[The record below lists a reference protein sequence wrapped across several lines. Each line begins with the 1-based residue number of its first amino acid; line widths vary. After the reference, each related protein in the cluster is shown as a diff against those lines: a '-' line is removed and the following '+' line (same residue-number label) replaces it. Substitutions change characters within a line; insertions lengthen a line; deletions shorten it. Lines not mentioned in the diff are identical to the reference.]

1 MSKLSLSKEK
11 IKVVLLEGVHPL
23 AEETFRKDGYNNIHY
38 LKGTPETKA
47 LKELLSDAHILGIR
61 SRTHVTQD
69 VLDACDKLMAI
80 GTFCI
85 GTNQINLEYARNKG
99 IPVFNAPFSNTRS
112 VAELVLAE
120 IIFLMR
126 GIPQK
131 NAAAHKGEWQKSAES
146 SFEIRGKKLGIV
158 GFGHIGSQLG
168 VIAESLGMKVYFYD
182 IENKLPMGNA
192 KNTDSLNDLLAK
204 VDVLSLHVPS
214 TAATNN
220 MIGKAQ
226 LDKMQ
231 DGSYLINA
239 ARGDVVIIEDLI
251 DALDSGK
258 IKGAALDVFPEEP
271 SSNNDPFISKLKDY
285 DQVIITPHIGGSTL
299 EAQVN
304 IANEVANKL
313 MKYSNN
319 GTTSSAVNFP
329 HVSLPEVG
337 KNHSRV
343 MHIHQNQPGMLEK
356 VNHVFTKHDMN
367 ITALHLQTEG
377 EIGYVI
383 MDVDSSDVDDL
394 KTELKSIDGTLR
406 VRVLHGK
413 N

>member
-23 AEETFRKDGYNNIHY
+23 AEESFRKDGYNNIHY
-38 LKGTPETKA
+38 LKGSPEKED
-47 LKELLSDAHILGIR
+47 LKELLADAHILGIR
-61 SRTHVTQD
+61 SRTFINEEI
-69 VLDACDKLMAI
+69 LNACHKLMAI

-85 GTNQINLEYARNKG
+85 GTNQVNLEMARNHG

-131 NAAAHKGEWQKSAES
+131 NAAAHRGQWLKTADN

-192 KNTDSLNDLLAK
+192 QHIETLNELLAK

-214 TAATNN
+214 TPETKN
-220 MIGKAQ
+220 MIAKPQ
-226 LDKMQ
+226 MERMKP
-231 DGSYLINA
+231 GSLLINA
-239 ARGDVVIIEDLI
+239 ARGDVVNIEDLVKQ
-251 DALDSGK
+251 LDNQH

-271 SSNNDPFISKLKDY
+271 SSNQDPFVSELIKY

-304 IANEVANKL
+304 IAKEVSQKL
-313 MKYSNN
+313 IKYSNN

-329 HVSLPEVG
+329 QVSLPEIS
-337 KNHSRV
+337 KNQSRV
-343 MHIHQNQPGMLEK
+343 MHIHQNKPGMLEK
-356 VNHVFTKHDMN
+356 VNHVFSSLGMN
-367 ITALHLQTEG
+367 IAALHLQTAG

-383 MDVDSSDVDDL
+383 LDVNNKDVDN
-394 KTELKSIDGTLR
+394 LKSQLKEIDGTLR
-406 VRVLHGK
+406 VRILHGS
-413 N
+413 

>member
-23 AEETFRKDGYNNIHY
+23 AQEAFRKNGYNNIVY
-38 LKGTPETKA
+38 LKGTPEPHE
-47 LKELLSDAHILGIR
+47 LKELLLDVHILGIR
-61 SRTHVTQD
+61 SRTFVTQEI
-69 VLDACDKLMAI
+69 LESCNKLMAI

-85 GTNQINLEYARNKG
+85 GTNQIDLEKARNHG

-131 NAAAHKGEWQKSAES
+131 NAAAHRGQWIKSAEG

-158 GFGHIGSQLG
+158 GFGHIGSQLS

-192 KNTDSLNDLLAK
+192 QHTETLNELLAK

-214 TAATNN
+214 TPETKN

-226 LDKMQ
+226 MQ
-231 DGSYLINA
+231 IMKPGSLLINA
-239 ARGDVVIIEDLI
+239 SRGDVVNIEDLI
-251 DALDSGK
+251 EQLDNEH
-258 IKGAALDVFPEEP
+258 IKGAALDVFPTEP
-271 SSNNDPFISKLKDY
+271 SSNQDPFVSELIKY

-304 IANEVANKL
+304 IAKEVSQKL
-313 MKYSNN
+313 IKYSNN
-319 GTTSSAVNFP
+319 GSTSTAVNFP
-329 HVSLPEVG
+329 QVSLPEIG
-337 KNHSRV
+337 NNQSRV
-343 MHIHQNQPGMLEK
+343 MHIHQNKPGMLEK
-356 VNHVFTKHDMN
+356 INHVFSKHGMN

-383 MDVDSSDVDDL
+383 MDVDCTEVDDL

-406 VRVLHGK
+406 VRVLHGG
-413 N
+413 

>member
-23 AEETFRKDGYNNIHY
+23 AEESFRKDGYENIHY
-38 LKGTPETKA
+38 LNNSPEPEA

-61 SRTHVTQD
+61 SRTFINEEI
-69 VLDACDKLMAI
+69 LSACNKLMAI

-85 GTNQINLEYARNKG
+85 GTNQIDLELARNHG

-131 NAAAHKGEWQKSAES
+131 NAAAHRGEWIKSANS

-158 GFGHIGSQLG
+158 GFGHIGTQLG

-192 KNTDSLNDLLAK
+192 RNVASLNELLEK

-214 TAATNN
+214 TSETKN
-220 MIGKAQ
+220 MIAQ
-226 LDKMQ
+226 AQFDLMKK
-231 DGSYLINA
+231 GSLLINA
-239 ARGDVVIIEDLI
+239 SRGDVVDIKDLI
-251 DALDSGK
+251 SALDSGQ
-258 IKGAALDVFPEEP
+258 IAGAAIDVFPEEP
-271 SSNNDPFISKLKDY
+271 SSNNDPFISELLKY
-285 DQVIITPHIGGSTL
+285 DQVILTPHIGGSTQ

-304 IANEVANKL
+304 IANEVTHKL
-313 MKYSNN
+313 IKYSNN
-319 GTTSSAVNFP
+319 GSTSSSVNFP
-329 HVSLPEVG
+329 QVSIPQLQAG
-337 KNHSRV
+337 QSRI
-343 MHIHQNQPGMLEK
+343 MHIHQNKPGVLEQ
-356 VNHVFTKHDMN
+356 VNHIFSSLGMN
-367 ITALHLQTEG
+367 IAALHLQTAG

-383 MDVDSSDVDDL
+383 MDVNGEDVDDL
-394 KTELKSIDGTLR
+394 KSQLKQIDGTVR
-406 VRVLHGK
+406 VRILHGS
-413 N
+413 

>member
-23 AEETFRKDGYNNIHY
+23 AEEAFRKDGYNNIHY
-38 LKGTPETKA
+38 LKGTPEPEA

-61 SRTHVTQD
+61 SRTNVTED
-69 VLDACDKLMAI
+69 VLKTCHKLMAI

-85 GTNQINLEYARNKG
+85 GTNQVNLEKARNHG

-131 NAAAHKGEWQKSAES
+131 NAAAHRGQWIKSADG

-158 GFGHIGSQLG
+158 GFGHIGSQLS

-192 KNTDSLNDLLAK
+192 KHMETLNELLAK

-214 TAATNN
+214 TPQTKN

-226 LDKMQ
+226 LQQMKP
-231 DGSYLINA
+231 GSLLINA
-239 ARGDVVIIEDLI
+239 ARGDVVNIEDLI
-251 DALDSGK
+251 EQLDNEH
-258 IKGAALDVFPEEP
+258 IKGAALDVFPSEP
-271 SSNNDPFISKLKDY
+271 SSNKDPFVSELIKF

-304 IANEVANKL
+304 IAKEVSQKL
-313 MKYSNN
+313 IKYSNN
-319 GTTSSAVNFP
+319 GSTSSAVNFP
-329 HVSLPEVG
+329 QVSLPEIG
-337 KNHSRV
+337 NNQSRV
-343 MHIHQNQPGMLEK
+343 MHIHQNKPGMLEK
-356 VNHVFTKHDMN
+356 VNHVFSKHGMN

-383 MDVDSSDVDDL
+383 MDVDCTEVDEL

-406 VRVLHGK
+406 VRVLHGG
-413 N
+413 

>member
-23 AEETFRKDGYNNIHY
+23 AEELFRKDGYNNVHY
-38 LKGTPETKA
+38 LKDSPEPEA

-61 SRTHVTQD
+61 SRTFLTD
-69 VLDACDKLMAI
+69 EILSACDKLMAI

-85 GTNQINLEYARNKG
+85 GTNQINLEVAKKQG

-131 NAAAHKGEWQKSAES
+131 NAAAHRGEWQKTASNS
-146 SFEIRGKKLGIV
+146 YEIRNKKLGIV

-168 VIAESLGMKVYFYD
+168 VLAESMGMQVYFYD

-192 KNTDSLNDLLAK
+192 KDLESLEQLLSE

-214 TAATNN
+214 TPETHN
-220 MIGKAQ
+220 MIGKKQ
-226 LDKMQ
+226 LQKMKPN
-231 DGSYLINA
+231 SYLINA
-239 ARGDVVIIEDLI
+239 ARGDVVVIEDLI
-251 DALDSGK
+251 DALESGH
-258 IKGAALDVFPEEP
+258 IQGAALDVFPEEP
-271 SSNNDPFISKLKDY
+271 GSNQEPFTSELKKF
-285 DQVIITPHIGGSTL
+285 DQVIITPHIGGSTQ

-313 MKYSNN
+313 IKYSNN
-319 GTTSSAVNFP
+319 GSTSSAVNFP
-329 HVSLPEVG
+329 QVSLPELVEG
-337 KNHSRV
+337 RSRI
-343 MHIHQNQPGMLEK
+343 MHIHENKPGVLEK
-356 VNHVFTKHDMN
+356 VNHVFSALGMN
-367 ITALHLQTEG
+367 ISALHLQTEG

-383 MDVDSSDVDDL
+383 LDVNGTDVDDL
-394 KTELKSIDGTLR
+394 KNNLEQIDGTVR
-406 VRVLHGK
+406 VRILHGS
-413 N
+413 

>member
-38 LKGTPETKA
+38 LKGTPEPQA

-61 SRTHVTQD
+61 SRTHVTEE
-69 VLDACDKLMAI
+69 VINACPKLMAI

-85 GTNQINLEYARNKG
+85 GTNQVNLEKARNRG

-131 NAAAHKGEWQKSAES
+131 NAAAHRGEWQKSADS
-146 SFEIRGKKLGIV
+146 SYEIRGKNLGIV

-168 VIAESLGMKVYFYD
+168 VLAESLGMNVLFYD

-192 KNTDSLNDLLAK
+192 KTITSLDELIAQ
-204 VDVLSLHVPS
+204 VDVLTLHVPS
-214 TAATNN
+214 TEQTKN

-226 LDKMQ
+226 LELLKP
-231 DGSYLINA
+231 GSLLINA
-239 ARGDVVIIEDLI
+239 SRGDVVVIEDLI
-251 DALDSGK
+251 DLLDSGH
-258 IKGAALDVFPEEP
+258 IRGAAIDVFPDEP
-271 SSNNDPFISKLKDY
+271 SSNKETFQNTLKNY
-285 DQVIITPHIGGSTL
+285 DQVIITPHIGGSTQ

-304 IANEVANKL
+304 IAAEVSQKL

-319 GTTSSAVNFP
+319 GSTSSAVNFP
-329 HVSLPEVG
+329 QVSLPG
-337 KNHSRV
+337 LQQGQGRV
-343 MHIHQNQPGMLEK
+343 MHIHENKPGILEK
-356 VNHVFTKHDMN
+356 VNHIFSSQN
-367 ITALHLQTEG
+367 INIAALHLQTAG

-383 MDVDSSDVDDL
+383 LDVNKTDIDDVKDKL
-394 KTELKSIDGTLR
+394 RAIDGTLR
-406 VRVLHGK
+406 VRVLHGD
-413 N
+413 

>member
-23 AEETFRKDGYNNIHY
+23 AEQAFKKDGYNNIHCQ
-38 LKGTPETKA
+38 KGTPEPEE
-47 LKELLSDAHILGIR
+47 LKKLLADAHILGIR
-61 SRTHVTQD
+61 SRTFVNQD
-69 VLDACDKLMAI
+69 ILDACDQLMVI

-131 NAAAHKGEWQKSAES
+131 NAAAHRGEWQKSAEH

-192 KNTDSLNDLLAK
+192 KNTESLNDLLAK

-214 TAATNN
+214 TSATKN
-220 MIGKAQ
+220 MIGKEQFAN
-226 LDKMQ
+226 MR
-231 DGSYLINA
+231 DGSYVINA
-239 ARGDVVIIEDLI
+239 ARGDVVVIEDLI
-251 DALDSGK
+251 EALDSGK
-258 IKGAALDVFPEEP
+258 IKGAALDVFPQEP
-271 SSNNDPFISKLKDY
+271 SSNKDPFISRLKEY

-313 MKYSNN
+313 IKYSNN
-319 GTTSSAVNFP
+319 GSTSSAVNFP
-329 HVSLPEVG
+329 QVSLPEISR
-337 KNHSRV
+337 KQSRV
-343 MHIHQNQPGMLEK
+343 MHIHQNKPGMLEK
-356 VNHVFTKHDMN
+356 INHVFSSQNMN
-367 ITALHLQTEG
+367 IAALHLQTSG

-383 MDVDSSDVDDL
+383 LDVNSTEVEGVKSQL
-394 KTELKSIDGTLR
+394 KAIEGTLR
-406 VRVLHGK
+406 VRVLHGS
-413 N
+413 

>member
-23 AEETFRKDGYNNIHY
+23 AEQTFKKDGYNTIHY
-38 LKGTPETKA
+38 LKGTPDKSE

-61 SRTHVTQD
+61 SRTQVTQEI
-69 VLDACDKLMAI
+69 LDACNKLMAI

-85 GTNQINLEYARNKG
+85 GTNQIDLEYARNQG

-131 NAAAHKGEWQKSAES
+131 NAAAHRGQWQKTASH

-192 KNTDSLNDLLAK
+192 KNTASLNELLAK

-214 TAATNN
+214 TPSTKN

-226 LDKMQ
+226 LDKMR

-251 DALDSGK
+251 QALDSGK
-258 IKGAALDVFPEEP
+258 IIGAALDVFPQEP
-271 SSNNDPFISKLKDY
+271 ASNNDPFVSQLKDY

-304 IANEVANKL
+304 IANEVAHKL
-313 MKYSNN
+313 LKYSNN

-329 HVSLPEVG
+329 QVSLPELCQ
-337 KNHSRV
+337 KQSRI
-343 MHIHQNQPGMLEK
+343 MHIHENKPGMLEQ
-356 VNHVFTKHDMN
+356 VNHVFSKHGMN
-367 ITALHLQTEG
+367 ITALHLQTAG

-383 MDVDSSDVDDL
+383 MDVESGKIEDL
-394 KTELKSIDGTLR
+394 KKELKAINGTLR
-406 VRVLHGK
+406 VRVLHGY
-413 N
+413 

>member
-38 LKGTPETKA
+38 LKGTPEPEA

-61 SRTHVTQD
+61 SRTHVTQE
-69 VLDACDKLMAI
+69 VIKACNKLMAI

-85 GTNQINLEYARNKG
+85 GTNQVDLEKARNQG

-131 NAAAHKGEWQKSAES
+131 NAAAHRGEWNKSAS
-146 SFEIRGKKLGIV
+146 NSFEIRGKKLGIV

-192 KNTDSLNDLLAK
+192 KNTASLNELLAK

-226 LDKMQ
+226 LDKMRE
-231 DGSYLINA
+231 GSYLINA
-239 ARGDVVIIEDLI
+239 ARGDVVVIEDLI
-251 DALDSGK
+251 AALDSGK
-258 IKGAALDVFPEEP
+258 IKGAAIDVFPEEP
-271 SSNNDPFISKLKDY
+271 SSNNDPFISQLKDY

-304 IANEVANKL
+304 IANEVAHKL
-313 MKYSNN
+313 LKSSNN

-329 HVSLPEVG
+329 QVSLPEIDD
-337 KNHSRV
+337 NHSRV
-343 MHIHQNQPGMLEK
+343 MHIHENKPGMLEQ
-356 VNHVFTKHDMN
+356 VNGVFSKHGMN

-383 MDVDSSDVDDL
+383 MDVDGTDVDDL
-394 KTELKSIDGTLR
+394 KAELKSIEGTLR
-406 VRVLHGK
+406 VRVLHGG
-413 N
+413 

>member
-23 AEETFRKDGYNNIHY
+23 AEQAFRKDGYNNIHY
-38 LKGTPETKA
+38 LKGTPEPDA

-61 SRTHVTQD
+61 SRTHVTDD
-69 VLDACDKLMAI
+69 VINACPKLMAI

-85 GTNQINLEYARNKG
+85 GTNQVNLEKARNHG

-131 NAAAHKGEWQKSAES
+131 NAAAHRGEWNKSAS
-146 SFEIRGKKLGIV
+146 HSFEIRGKKLGIV

-192 KNTDSLNDLLAK
+192 QNTASLNELLAK

-214 TAATNN
+214 TSATKN

-226 LDKMQ
+226 LDKMRE
-231 DGSYLINA
+231 GSYLINA
-239 ARGDVVIIEDLI
+239 ARGDVVVIEDLI
-251 DALDSGK
+251 EVLDSGK
-258 IKGAALDVFPEEP
+258 IKGAAIDVFPEEP
-271 SSNNDPFISKLKDY
+271 SSNNDPFMSQLKDY

-304 IANEVANKL
+304 IANEVAHKL
-313 MKYSNN
+313 LKYSNN

-329 HVSLPEVG
+329 QVSLPEIDE
-337 KNHSRV
+337 KQSRV
-343 MHIHQNQPGMLEK
+343 MHIHQNKPGMLEK
-356 VNHVFTKHDMN
+356 VNHIFSKHGMN

-383 MDVDSSDVDDL
+383 MDVDCTDVEDL
-394 KTELKSIDGTLR
+394 KAELKSIDGTLR
-406 VRVLHGK
+406 VRVLHGG
-413 N
+413 